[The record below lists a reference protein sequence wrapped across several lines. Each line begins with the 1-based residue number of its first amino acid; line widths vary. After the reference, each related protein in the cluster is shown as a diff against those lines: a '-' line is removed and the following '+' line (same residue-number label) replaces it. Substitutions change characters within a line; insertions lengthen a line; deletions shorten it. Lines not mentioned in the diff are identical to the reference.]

1 MKNQRKTAFVHRC
14 VKRVQKPF
22 LSHKNKK
29 IPGKKPGKVD
39 FIGFAK
45 CRKKSQIAIN
55 VEISSI

>member
-1 MKNQRKTAFVHRC
+1 M
-14 VKRVQKPF
+14 QKSF
-22 LSHKNKK
+22 FIEKYSFIKK
-29 IPGKKPGKVD
+29 KSPAKKPGKVD